1 MSTLEE
7 KLDYIVFM
15 YQEGYDLKTLLKVV
29 KAMRI

>member
-15 YQEGYDLKTLLKVV
+15 YHQGYDLKTLLKVV
-29 KAMRI
+29 KVMRL